1 MKLKVEQL
9 NIHLPIY
16 CYLLLLQFLIIKDGL
31 RIIIYF
37 NGILYILNNKKKVLK
52 LLY

>member
-1 MKLKVEQL
+1 MKIKVEQW

-37 NGILYILNNKKKVLK
+37 IFKKEWNFQVL
-52 LLY
+52 